1 MWSRS
6 IYRSPSSLTLTRHKA
21 KASPISSSHLIGS
34 IMILLLISMS
44 LGAMFIRRK
53 IHVNESQKG
62 IHFSPHGLM
71 ALNNRVHLLHEHT
84 IAEVT
89 QDENI
94 NSQEVS
100 RLSLENKGNANKKR
114 ERKQAG
120 SKQIEEEWINPESKN
135 RKNDREELM
144 SMELLELDETNPDD
158 PPKVRNYQLPLGLQ
172 QVLKRAKAKQSF
184 CQDLSLSK
192 VINNNTLPDLSN
204 HGIIRA
210 LEKYRSQSQQDV
222 DHWNCR
228 LPPPTECNET
238 QFTVIFL
245 GWNPE
250 RLEMLHTQVAAMTE
264 PRKKIKIWNNL
275 IQEVILVW
283 NGSRE
288 LNETNLGQIIQAW
301 TENPHRNFRII
312 YPLKDGFPNDLMNR
326 YHPRM
331 NIKTKAILFYDDDG
345 PFYKVKAITSGF
357 ELWKRNANAQIGA
370 MARILNV
377 GKRQL
382 EEKATYLQYSEHE
395 WIGHCREKGDDVKYN
410 FNYFA
415 NFGANMVLP
424 SGSFL
429 HSDYLCFLWHPALA
443 EIREFVRAHP
453 VHPDDVT
460 VSTIVSQVSGRAP
473 KVYSRRI
480 NFEDWN
486 GSARGSRRLLHV
498 DKSVEHRRLL
508 WDDGDIFVW
517 AQKREAAVN
526 SLLSYFGS
534 INSGAKGWCYGT
546 PYHIQNEHKDN
557 NTMGPDIC
565 EPWIAKW
572 YMLPW
577 MTDQL
582 QQLENCPGLRIV
594 T

>member
-1 MWSRS
+1 MRS
-6 IYRSPSSLTLTRHKA
+6 HSIHRSSSSLTLKRHSV
-21 KASPISSSHLIGS
+21 KASSTSSSHRIVS
-34 IMILLLISMS
+34 IMMLLLISMT
-44 LGAMFIRRK
+44 LGAIFVSRK
-53 IHVNESQKG
+53 IHVNNSQKG
-62 IHFSPHGLM
+62 THYSPRDLTK
-71 ALNNRVHLLHEHT
+71 LNNRVNLLHEHT
-84 IAEVT
+84 TTT
-89 QDENI
+89 QDEIIRN
-94 NSQEVS
+94 QEVS
-100 RLSLENKGNANKKR
+100 GLSSRIGDNPNEISKENEIVRKKNEK
-114 ERKQAG
+114 ER
-120 SKQIEEEWINPESKN
+120 INSESFH
-135 RKNDREELM
+135 RKNDREGAPSIDM
-144 SMELLELDETNPDD
+144 LEPVAENPGD
-158 PPKVRNYQLPLGLQ
+158 PPTVKNYQLPLGLQ
-172 QVLKRAKAKQSF
+172 HVLRRAKAKQYF
-184 CQDLSLSK
+184 CHDLSLPK
-192 VINNNTLPDLSN
+192 FINNNSLPDLSN
-204 HGIIRA
+204 HGIIHT
-210 LEKYRSQSQQDV
+210 LESYRPHSQQDI
-222 DHWNCR
+222 DQWNCR

-250 RLEMLHTQVAAMTE
+250 RIEMLHAQLAAMTE

-275 IQEVILVW
+275 IHEVILVW
-283 NGSRE
+283 NGPRE
-288 LNETNLGQIIQAW
+288 LNDTKLGKIIHKWAA
-301 TENPHRNFRII
+301 NPRRDFRII

-370 MARILNV
+370 MARVLNV

-415 NFGANMVLP
+415 NFGANMALP

-460 VSTIVSQVSGRAP
+460 VSTIVSQVSGRSP

-480 NFEDWN
+480 NFEGWIGN
-486 GSARGSRRLLHV
+486 AKATRQLLETN
-498 DKSVEHRRLL
+498 KSMEHRRLL

-526 SLLSYFGS
+526 SLLSFFGS

-546 PYHIQNEHKDN
+546 PYHVKNEHQDN
-557 NTMGPDIC
+557 NTMGPDVC

-572 YMLPW
+572 FMLPW
-577 MTDQL
+577 MTDEL
-582 QQLENCPGLRIV
+582 QELSNCPGLRIV